1 MWPRETKVQN
11 SFLKKVTKLLMVGKT
26 ISFLETEYF
35 KKEKQS
41 QANIFLLDYVIEH

>member
-11 SFLKKVTKLLMVGKT
+11 SFLKKVAKLLMVDET

-41 QANIFLLDYVIEH
+41 QANMYLIM